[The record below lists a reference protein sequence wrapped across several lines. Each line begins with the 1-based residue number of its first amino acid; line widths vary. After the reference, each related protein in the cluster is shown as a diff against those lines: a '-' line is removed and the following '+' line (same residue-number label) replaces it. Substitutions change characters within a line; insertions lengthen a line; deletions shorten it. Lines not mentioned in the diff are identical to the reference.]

1 MEAVPT
7 PADPS
12 NPAKGIN
19 LCRIGW
25 SSPPELR
32 CIPLGSI
39 VSGAT
44 VPWGTLMALSSRRG
58 IGLPELG
65 LT

>member
-12 NPAKGIN
+12 NPADGIF

-25 SSPPELR
+25 SSSHVPR
-32 CIPLGSI
+32 CIPLGSF
-39 VSGAT
+39 VSGVI
-44 VPWGTLMALSSRRG
+44 VPWDTLLVLSSRPG

>member
-12 NPAKGIN
+12 NPAEGIF

-25 SSPPELR
+25 SSSHVPR
-32 CIPLGSI
+32 GIPLGPF
-39 VSGAT
+39 VSGPT
-44 VPWGTLMALSSRRG
+44 VPWVTLLVLSSRRG
-58 IGLPELG
+58 IGLPGLG